1 MARAYALA
9 VHGEHVVVERAA
21 AQADLLQDFE
31 GKSDETMNCSEVP
44 ASAGL
49 RRRQWRGAS
58 GPCIFR
64 QFVSVLFCHYLCK
77 QKLINASSYS
87 EHLTVLQFCL

>member
-58 GPCIFR
+58 GPG
-64 QFVSVLFCHYLCK
+64 S
-77 QKLINASSYS
+77 
-87 EHLTVLQFCL
+87 LTSTRLRSRNIACPRGPTRARPGRG